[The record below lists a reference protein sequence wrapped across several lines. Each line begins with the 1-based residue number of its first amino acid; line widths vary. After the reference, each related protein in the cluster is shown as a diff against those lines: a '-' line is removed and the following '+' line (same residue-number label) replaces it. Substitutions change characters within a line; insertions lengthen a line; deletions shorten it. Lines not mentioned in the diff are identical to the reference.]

1 MIRDD
6 LVSVII
12 PVYNSEIYLEKCI
25 TSLLKQTY
33 KNFELIL
40 IDDGSTDSSY
50 EICKKYSLDSRIHI
64 YRKENGGVSSARNM
78 GLNCAKGKYIFFV
91 DSDDWVDEDYIELLK
106 IEDDEDLVQGG
117 CKDFQNF
124 PSLMSYEEIF
134 NNFAKYWFNSIVQFV
149 WGNCYKKNIIE
160 EYNIRFDEK
169 ITLGEDAYFNLEYL
183 KHIKK

>member
-1 MIRDD
+1 
-6 LVSVII
+6 
-12 PVYNSEIYLEKCI
+12 
-25 TSLLKQTY
+25 
-33 KNFELIL
+33 
-40 IDDGSTDSSY
+40 
-50 EICKKYSLDSRIHI
+50 
-64 YRKENGGVSSARNM
+64 M

-91 DSDDWVDEDYIELLK
+91 DSDDWVDDDYIELLK